1 MNKLRRIK
9 TAFDKIANAVGN
21 DKLRVIRAV
30 AIEPD
35 IYVALVNQFNP
46 FEIYGIGK
54 KSLCV
59 DTGLVSNK
67 QYTDLFDLCADLSG
81 RKGSSHQDIVNVQAY
96 LNSIDNPDIRQFAED
111 YITKSITIGATGK
124 TINKALGVQAVPLFE
139 CMLANKY
146 FDHQNAVDGKV
157 FAITEKFDGIRCIAM
172 LRKGSRPVLYTRQG
186 QVIEGLV
193 DIESEL
199 QDLINEHSFNT
210 FMLDGELLIDN
221 RDRFES
227 KEQYKQTTKIVRKD
241 GEKHGITY
249 HVFDCIRNNN
259 SQMPYSSRRAI
270 LSYYISSTVQQ
281 HISLVPVAYEG
292 NDQNEIIYHLN
303 KQRSLGHEGVMIN
316 ILDAPYEYKR
326 TNNLLKCK
334 VMQDADLEIIG
345 FQEGNGKFAG
355 TLGALIVEYK
365 GNEVGVGSGL
375 SQADREEIW
384 SKQKKYMGRVATIQY
399 FEETKDANGKPSI
412 RFPVFKEIREEG
424 KEVSYN

>member
-35 IYVALVNQFNP
+35 VFSALVNQFDP
-46 FEIYGIGK
+46 FEVYGVGK
-54 KSLCV
+54 KSLSI
-59 DTGLVSNK
+59 DTDLAPDK
-67 QYTDLFDLCADLSG
+67 QYADLFDLCADLSR
-81 RKGSSHQDIVNVQAY
+81 RKGSSHQDIANVQAY
-96 LNSIDNPDIRQFAED
+96 LNSIDDPDLRQFAED

-124 TINKALGVQAVPLFE
+124 TINKALGVRAVPLFE

-146 FDHQNAVDGKV
+146 FDHQNAVDGKA
-157 FAITEKFDGIRCIAM
+157 FAITEKIDGIRCIAM

-193 DIESEL
+193 DIEAEL
-199 QDLINEHSFNT
+199 QDLTDEHSFNT
-210 FMLDGELLIDN
+210 LMLDGELLIDN
-221 RDRFES
+221 RNRFES

-241 GEKHGITY
+241 GEKHGVTY
-249 HVFDCIRNNN
+249 HVFDCIKNNN

-270 LSYYISSTVQQ
+270 LSYYISSTVQK
-281 HISLVPVAYEG
+281 HIRIVPVAYEG
-292 NDQNEIIYHLN
+292 TDQNEIICHLN

-334 VMQDADLEIIG
+334 VMQDVDLEIVG
-345 FQEGNGKFAG
+345 FQRGNGKFAD
-355 TLGALIVEYK
+355 TLGALIVNYK

-375 SQADREEIW
+375 TNEDRDEIW
-384 SKQKKYMGRVATIQY
+384 RNQDKYLGRVATIQY
-399 FEETKDANGKPSI
+399 FEETKDANGTLSI

-424 KEVSYN
+424 KEISYN